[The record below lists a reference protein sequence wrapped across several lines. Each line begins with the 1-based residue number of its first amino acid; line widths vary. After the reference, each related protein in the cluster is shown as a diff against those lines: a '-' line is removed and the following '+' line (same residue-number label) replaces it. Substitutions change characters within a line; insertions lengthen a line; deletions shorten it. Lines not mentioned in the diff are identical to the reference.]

1 MKGAS
6 VPGKYEYLI
15 FDADHTLI
23 DFNRDE
29 EAAFRRTFE
38 AFGAACT
45 PEDLRRARYLS
56 DTVWDEEGLNDVHSP
71 EVRRTY
77 HEKYVGHLPRLFARI
92 QESFPVAAPPEALA
106 ERFLSELNAPSAVLG
121 AALSVFSRLS
131 GRYKTCIATNGL
143 TVMQTARLQAF
154 LPYVHALFISQE
166 VGAVKPDRSFFA
178 GMLSRLGASAADC
191 LFIGDSLVSD
201 VAGCATVGMDCL
213 WFNPAHRALPDGYA
227 PVGQIDRIEGVE
239 TFLTG
244 G

>member
-6 VPGKYEYLI
+6 VRGKYEYLI

-38 AFGAACT
+38 AFGAICS
-45 PEDLRRARYLS
+45 PEDLRRARSLS

-77 HEKYVGHLPRLFARI
+77 HEKYVGHLPRLFVRI

-166 VGAVKPDRSFFA
+166 VGAVKPDRCFFA
-178 GMLSRLGASAADC
+178 GMLSR
-191 LFIGDSLVSD
+191 
-201 VAGCATVGMDCL
+201 
-213 WFNPAHRALPDGYA
+213 FNPAHRALPDGYA
-227 PVGQIDRIEGVE
+227 PVGQIDRIEAVE